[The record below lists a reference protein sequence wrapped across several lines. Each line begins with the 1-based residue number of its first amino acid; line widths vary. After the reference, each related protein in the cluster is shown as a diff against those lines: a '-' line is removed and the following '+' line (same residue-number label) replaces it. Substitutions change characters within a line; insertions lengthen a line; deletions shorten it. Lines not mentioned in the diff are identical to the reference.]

1 MKTVFGSE
9 IINFIRIIKDI
20 KGDKIDKGNQKY
32 SGIFFLNHHIT
43 YNFNNCFGSRWLIKI
58 FFNN

>member
-20 KGDKIDKGNQKY
+20 KGDKIDKGNNKNHISMLITV
-32 SGIFFLNHHIT
+32 SGPT
-43 YNFNNCFGSRWLIKI
+43 WLFKVI
-58 FFNN
+58 